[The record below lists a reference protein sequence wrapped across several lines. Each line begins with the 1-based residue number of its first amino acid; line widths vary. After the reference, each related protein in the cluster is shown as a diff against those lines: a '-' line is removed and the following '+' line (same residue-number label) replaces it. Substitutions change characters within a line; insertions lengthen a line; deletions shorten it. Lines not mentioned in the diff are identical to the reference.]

1 MCAIVDA
8 NVAHQVFGPDRPEAG
23 IEFFKWIAS
32 GKGRLVAGGKLLK
45 ELSGNAKFKLW
56 WREAQLAGR
65 TKAVNNAEVD
75 KQTRKVE
82 RSGGY
87 RSDDPH
93 VLALAQIS
101 GARLLFTND
110 QDLQQDF
117 KDSKLIGPPGGK
129 IYTTR
134 ERWAFGNAH
143 KNLLRQGNPCP

>member
-23 IEFFKWIAS
+23 VEFFKWLSS
-32 GKGRLVAGGKLLK
+32 GKGRLVAGGKLRR
-45 ELSGNAKFKLW
+45 ELSGNMKFRSW
-56 WREAQLAGR
+56 WQQAQLAGR
-65 TKAVNNAEVD
+65 TKAVGDTEVD
-75 KQTRKVE
+75 EQTRKVE

-101 GARLLFTND
+101 GARLLYTND
-110 QDLQQDF
+110 RDLQRDF
-117 KDSKLIGPPGGK
+117 GNPELIGPPRGK

-134 ERWAFGNAH
+134 ERRTSGKAYKDFLW
-143 KNLLRQGNPCP
+143 RQDPCP

>member
-1 MCAIVDA
+1 MCAIIDA
-8 NVAHQVFGPDRPEAG
+8 NVAHQVFGPNRPEAG
-23 IEFFKWIAS
+23 MEFFKWLSS
-32 GKGRLVAGGKLLK
+32 GKGKLAAGGKLRR
-45 ELSGNAKFKLW
+45 ELSGNMKFRSW
-56 WREAQLAGR
+56 WQQAQLAGR
-65 TKAVNNAEVD
+65 TKAVDDTEVD
-75 KQTRKVE
+75 EQTRKVE

-134 ERWAFGNAH
+134 ERWTFGSAH
-143 KNLLRQGNPCP
+143 KNLLRRQDPCP